1 MKGCFLALRRFSGAW
16 LLAVACV
23 ACTATPV
30 RAGIVNGNFET
41 GDFTGWDVNSSV
53 LPPATPM
60 SAAVTTFNGSQMAQF
75 EYAGNQAAL
84 VEGSISQDFTALEG
98 QFLHYRLFMRMES
111 DAAVGQPS
119 GQQQFTGRLTN
130 LDTLSELPF
139 VTYTTPGTGPFL
151 AILNFGT
158 ANINTP
164 LSAGNYRLR
173 FATRL
178 ENPTGPNTQF
188 LMRLDNV
195 RLVPEPSTWLM
206 SLVGFVVFAGY
217 AWRRSRSSPTRRDW
231 T

>member
-1 MKGCFLALRRFSGAW
+1 MKGCFLALRHMFGAW
-16 LLAVACV
+16 MMAAACV
-23 ACTATPV
+23 ACAALPAE
-30 RAGIVNGNFET
+30 AGIVNGNFET
-41 GDFTGWDVNSSV
+41 GDFTGWDVNDSV
-53 LPPATPM
+53 VSPAVPI
-60 SAAVTTFNGSQMAQF
+60 AASVTSFNGSYVGQL
-75 EYAGNQAAL
+75 EYAGNQEGL
-84 VEGSISQDFTALEG
+84 FEGSISQDFTALEG
-98 QFLHYRLFMRMES
+98 QFLYYRLFMRMGS
-111 DAAVGQPS
+111 DAAEGQPS

-178 ENPTGPNTQF
+178 NNTAGPNTQF

-195 RLVPEPSTWLM
+195 RLVPEPATWLIAV
-206 SLVGFVVFAGY
+206 VGSVATAGY
-217 AWRRSRSSPTRRDW
+217 TWRRSRRMLT
-231 T
+231 